1 LSLPLSNRP
10 RRVGGIE
17 LAKRD
22 GRPSMVNEFRRF
34 MQDQS
39 GATAIEYGLVA
50 AGIALAILPVITG
63 IGTRLKSTFTVLQ
76 TSIK

>member
-1 LSLPLSNRP
+1 MTFLLRNLSRGA
-10 RRVGGIE
+10 RGIKP
-17 LAKRD
+17 ARCDRD
-22 GRPSMVNEFRRF
+22 RSIAGEFRRL

-39 GATAIEYGLVA
+39 GATAIEYGLIA
-50 AGIALAILPVITG
+50 AGIALAILPIFNG